1 VALGGVTRRPPAGRP
16 PRAVLLDAMGTLVR
30 LEPPVPRLQAALAA
44 RGIAVTVPDAAR
56 AMRAEIAHYRA
67 HHGAAG
73 TREGLEELR
82 RACAEV
88 VRGELGRPG
97 AEAAA
102 VHAALLEALAFSPY
116 PEVPGALR
124 GLRELGCRLVV
135 VSNWDVSLHDVL
147 RDTGLDS
154 LVDGVVA
161 SAEVG
166 AAKPDPAVFR
176 AALALAGARPEE
188 ALHAGDDLEADVAG
202 ARAAGVRAVLVA
214 RDGPAPAGVDAV
226 RDLGGLVEHVRYRR
240 MPPS

>member
-67 HHGAAG
+67 HHDTAG
-73 TREGLEELR
+73 TRSGLDTLR

-88 VRGELGRPG
+88 VRAELGRPD
-97 AEAAA
+97 AEAPAI
-102 VHAALLEALAFSPY
+102 HDALLEAIAFSPY
-116 PEVPGALR
+116 PEVPGALA
-124 GLRELGCRLVV
+124 GLRDLGCRLVV

-147 RDTGLDS
+147 RGTGLDG
-154 LVDGVVA
+154 LVDGAVT
-161 SAEVG
+161 SAEHG
-166 AAKPDPAVFR
+166 AAKPDPRLFR
-176 AALALAGARPEE
+176 HALALAGATPGE
-188 ALHAGDDLEADVAG
+188 ALHAGDDLAADVAG

-214 RDGPAPAGVDAV
+214 RDGPAPNGVEAV
-226 RDLGGLVEHVRYRR
+226 GDLGSLVDLVRYRR
-240 MPPS
+240 PAP